1 MITTMKNTNIRI
13 YEVLL
18 IILSCMF
25 GFMQSNAC
33 NEVNS
38 CKLKGYKI
46 QNNDFRIILKNII
59 LTNRDH
65 CSDYSL
71 DWTYVVTVYED
82 KDKKEYEIIIYSLE
96 LKSDRDFL
104 MKSDRELGCI
114 FAFGHLIMLVGDFQ
128 NTELFTKT
136 GKKYEFENNSS
147 YVFNSFPG
155 GPETKYRFNKIT
167 KEFDAINN
175 Y

>member
-1 MITTMKNTNIRI
+1 MKNTNNRI
-13 YEVLL
+13 YGVLL

-25 GFMQSNAC
+25 GFMKSNAC
-33 NEVNS
+33 DEVNS
-38 CKLKGYKI
+38 LCKLAGYKI
-46 QNNDFRIILKNII
+46 QNNDFRNILKNII
-59 LTNRDH
+59 LTDRDN
-65 CSDYSL
+65 CNDYSL

-82 KDKKEYEIIIYSLE
+82 KSKKEYEIIVYSLE

-128 NTELFTKT
+128 ETGLFKAI
-136 GKKYEFENNSS
+136 GKSYEFENNSS
-147 YVFNSFPG
+147 DIFNSFPD